1 MNLYLIQWNDS
12 EDCLSEVFKTNQS
25 AGDFIQKYCDPN
37 ELHVIEVKLNE

>member
-12 EDCLSEVFKTNQS
+12 EDCLPEVFKTKQS
-25 AGDFIQKYCDPN
+25 ADDFIQKYCAAD